1 MSILRFVAVATISV
15 LLCACEEQQ
24 ESAPETNADLP
35 VTHNVEIVA
44 EVPTNSPTVYL
55 TGNIDELGPWN
66 PDALAMSGD
75 GKERR
80 AVISVPDGHTL
91 EYKITLGSW
100 ARETVDRFGRTL
112 PNYALHVTGD
122 ETVSHEIVSFK
133 LDPVEY
139 MADWQNSG
147 VLGTLV
153 YWKDVASEFLAE
165 TRPVEIWLPPGY
177 DDEPDRQYR
186 VIYMHDGQNL
196 FDPRLANTGVDWGV
210 DEAMM
215 RGAESG
221 LFEPA
226 IVVAAWSSSRR
237 GPEYSPW
244 HDGPQYA
251 RFLIE
256 ELMPRVNSE
265 FRTLTGPKDTFVMGS
280 SMGGLLSFY
289 LVKNHPEEFSACGCV
304 SSHFPL
310 SDAVAASFMGKDSS
324 DADTTPYIL
333 KDIAAGDTVPADVR
347 FFFDYGTETLDAE
360 YGPTHIAV
368 RDWLLA
374 QGRVEGNDFRIQEY
388 AGAAHNEAA
397 WRARLDDQLVWL
409 LGE

>member
-1 MSILRFVAVATISV
+1 MSKLLFCTALFFVSSLFA
-15 LLCACEEQQ
+15 ACGDTNDMPAFHEVEVVVQVP
-24 ESAPETNADLP
+24 EGAPA
-35 VTHNVEIVA
+35 
-44 EVPTNSPTVYL
+44 VYL
-55 TGNIDELGPWN
+55 TGNIEELGPWK
-66 PDALAMSGD
+66 PDALAMTGE
-75 GKERR
+75 GRERI
-80 AVISVPDGHTL
+80 ATILVPAGHIL
-91 EYKITLGSW
+91 EFKVTQGSW
-100 ARETVDRFGRTL
+100 EREAVDRFNRTL
-112 PNYALHVTGD
+112 PNFTL
-122 ETVSHEIVSFK
+122 EVSANQTIRHELVAFK
-133 LDPVEY
+133 LDPSVH
-139 MADWQNSG
+139 MADWRNSG

-153 YWKDVASEFLAE
+153 YWQDVVSKFLSE
-165 TRPVEIWLPPGY
+165 TRHVEIWLPPGY
-177 DDEPDRQYR
+177 DDDAERHYR

-244 HDGPQYA
+244 HDGPLYA

-265 FRTLTGPKDTFVMGS
+265 FRTLTGPEDTFVMGS

-289 LVKNHPEEFSACGCV
+289 LVKEHSRNFSACGCV
-304 SSHFPL
+304 SSHFPI
-310 SDAVAASFMGKDSS
+310 SDAVAASFLGKDSS
-324 DADTTPYIL
+324 DADTTPYVL
-333 KDIAAGDTVPADVR
+333 KDIASGDTVPEDVR
-347 FFFDYGTETLDAE
+347 FFFDYGTETLDAG
-360 YGPTHIAV
+360 YGPTHLAV

-374 QGRVEGNDFRIQEY
+374 QDRVEGKDFRIQEY
-388 AGAAHNEAA
+388 DGAAHNEAA

-409 LGE
+409 LGD

>member
-1 MSILRFVAVATISV
+1 MIRLVFCIAIFLVST
-15 LLCACEEQQ
+15 LLAACGN
-24 ESAPETNADLP
+24 ESSMPAFHEVKIIVQVPEGA
-35 VTHNVEIVA
+35 
-44 EVPTNSPTVYL
+44 PTVYL
-55 TGNIDELGPWN
+55 TGNIEELGPWD
-66 PDALAMSGD
+66 PEALAMTGE
-75 GKERR
+75 GRERI
-80 AVISVPDGHTL
+80 ANILVPAGHVF
-91 EYKITLGSW
+91 EYKVTQGSW
-100 ARETVDRFGRTL
+100 EREAVDRFNRTL
-112 PNYALHVTGD
+112 PNYTLQVSAD
-122 ETVSHEIVSFK
+122 QSVSHELVAFK
-133 LDPVEY
+133 LDPSVY

-153 YWKDVASEFLAE
+153 YWQDVASEFLSE
-165 TRPVEIWLPPGY
+165 TRHVEIWLPPGY
-177 DDEPDRQYR
+177 DDNPEYRYR

-215 RGAESG
+215 RGVEAG

-256 ELMPRVNSE
+256 ELMPRVNAE
-265 FRTLTGPKDTFVMGS
+265 FRTLTGPESTFVMGS

-289 LVKNHPEEFSACGCV
+289 LVKEHPDNFSSCGCV
-304 SSHFPL
+304 STHFPI
-310 SDAVAASFMGKDSS
+310 SDAVAASFMGNDSS
-324 DADTTPYIL
+324 DADTTPYVL
-333 KDIAAGDTVPADVR
+333 RDIANGNTVPDDSR

-360 YGPTHIAV
+360 YGPTHEAV

-374 QGRVEGNDFRIQEY
+374 QGRVEGKDFQIQEY
-388 AGAAHNEAA
+388 EGAAHNEAA
-397 WRARLDDQLVWL
+397 WRARLDDQLIWL
-409 LGE
+409 LSQ